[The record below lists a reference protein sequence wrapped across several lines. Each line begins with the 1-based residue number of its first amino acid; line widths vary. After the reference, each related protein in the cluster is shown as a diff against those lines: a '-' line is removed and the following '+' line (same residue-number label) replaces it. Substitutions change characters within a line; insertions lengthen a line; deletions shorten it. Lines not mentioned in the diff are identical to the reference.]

1 LGHGAVAR
9 ALDNSSVTPPAYVDS
24 LAALARSRRI
34 ALQIG
39 TTNGGN
45 DGSVFAA
52 YGVPDVPIGWP
63 LRYSHSPAET
73 IDLQDVVSLTDMIQ
87 AAAEAW

>member
-1 LGHGAVAR
+1 VAR
-9 ALDNSSVTPPAYVDS
+9 ALDNSSVTPAPLVDS
-24 LAALARSRRI
+24 LVALARTRRI
-34 ALQIG
+34 PLQVG

-45 DGSVFAA
+45 DGSVFAP

-73 IDLQDVVSLTDMIQ
+73 IDLRDVVSLADMIQ
-87 AAAEAW
+87 AVAERW